1 MKRST
6 ILYIILLG
14 MFIVLLVA
22 GFTIPQE
29 VLDYYEIYF
38 LWIIL
43 PIMGFLWFRAY
54 IDGMKGN

>member
-14 MFIVLLVA
+14 MFIALLIA

>member
-14 MFIVLLVA
+14 MFIALLIA

-38 LWIIL
+38 LGIIL

>member
-14 MFIVLLVA
+14 MFIALLIA

-29 VLDYYEIYF
+29 VLDYYETYF